1 MRTRR
6 VPESSPTHWGHSS
19 PPLFYG
25 SYQMVDPI
33 MNTYGRLQV
42 GFVKGEG
49 AWLYDTEGNRYLDA
63 LAGLGVCALGH
74 AHPKVTKTI
83 ADQAGQLMHTS
94 NLYQIPLQQ
103 ELAENLVRISKM
115 DSVFFANTGAEA
127 NECAIKISRLHGN
140 KNSVANPSIVVADG
154 SFHGRTLATLTATGN
169 RKVQAGFE
177 TLVNG
182 FVRAPF
188 NDIDAFRKI
197 GENNTGVIAVLIEAI
212 QGEGGIQIADD
223 QYLKELRDICDQK
236 GWFLILDE
244 VQSGNGRTGEYFA
257 YQHAGILPDIVT
269 TAKGLANGFPIGVCM
284 ARGDAATVLQPGN
297 HGSTFGGGPLACAVA
312 LSVIETIEKEKLAQR
327 AAQLGDRMLESFRQ
341 KLSGSNR
348 IQDIRGKGLMLGIEL
363 NIPCAELVQQA
374 KEKGIL
380 INVTV
385 DKVVRLLPPLIISD
399 EQADEIIETISDL
412 INAL

>member
-1 MRTRR
+1 
-6 VPESSPTHWGHSS
+6 
-19 PPLFYG
+19 
-25 SYQMVDPI
+25 MVDPI
-33 MNTYGRLQV
+33 MNTYGRQDV
-42 GFVKGEG
+42 GFIKGEG

-63 LAGLGVCALGH
+63 LSGLGVCALGH
-74 AHPKVTKTI
+74 AHPKVTKAI
-83 ADQAGQLMHTS
+83 SDQAGRLIHTS
-94 NLYQIPLQQ
+94 NLYQIPLQNK
-103 ELAENLVRISKM
+103 LAENLVRISEM
-115 DSVFFANTGAEA
+115 ESVFFANTGAEA
-127 NECAIKISRLHGN
+127 NECAIKISRLYAN
-140 KNSVANPSIVVADG
+140 NNSVPNPTIIVAEG

-177 TLVNG
+177 PLVNG

-188 NDIDAFRKI
+188 NKIEAIRKI

-212 QGEGGIQIADD
+212 QGEGGIQIADE

-236 GWFLILDE
+236 GWFMIIDE
-244 VQSGNGRTGEYFA
+244 VQSGNARTGKYFS

-297 HGSTFGGGPLACAVA
+297 HGSTFGGNPLACAVA
-312 LSVIETIEKEKLAQR
+312 LAVIETIEEERLAER
-327 AAQLGDRMLESFRQ
+327 AGQLGARMLESFRQ

-348 IQDIRGKGLMLGIEL
+348 VQDIRGKGLMLGIEL
-363 NIPCAELVQQA
+363 DIPCSQLVKLA

-380 INVTV
+380 INVTA
-385 DKVVRLLPPLIISD
+385 DKVVRMLPPLIISD
-399 EQADEIIETISDL
+399 EQADQITDTISDL